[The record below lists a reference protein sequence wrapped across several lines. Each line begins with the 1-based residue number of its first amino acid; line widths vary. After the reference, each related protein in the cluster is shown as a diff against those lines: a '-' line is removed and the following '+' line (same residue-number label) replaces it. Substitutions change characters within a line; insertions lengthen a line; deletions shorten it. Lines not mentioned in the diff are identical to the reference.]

1 MRAGMLAA
9 RYLPHA
15 FKLPALEHLM
25 RPRQDR

>member
-15 FKLPALEHLM
+15 VKLPALEYLM
-25 RPRQDR
+25 RPRQGN